1 MKKKTDKEV
10 AQLSKQL
17 GVKESLIQ
25 KEMKENNAEQT
36 KIQAL
41 DEQILQQQNQINK
54 LSSKKVDLEQEIA
67 QLSQHDH

>member
-41 DEQILQQQNQINK
+41 DE
-54 LSSKKVDLEQEIA
+54 
-67 QLSQHDH
+67 